1 MKFKLFE
8 GFWKEGIYNN
18 EVNDKNKL
26 SLSECD
32 YLNKDNNI
40 VFGIS

>member
-8 GFWKEGIYNN
+8 GFWEEGIYNN
-18 EVNDKNKL
+18 EVKVKNEL

-32 YLNKDNNI
+32 YLYKDNNI